1 MLKRKYL
8 WFILILIL
16 AMALSF
22 YFIYNKG
29 KDGSAVQTKE
39 EIEDTEEDIVVDE
52 APVKIEQGVVVGMK
66 EGKKEW
72 EIEADKISLAEDR
85 KKTIFEKIKKAIIF
99 KDNEPHLN
107 IQLNKC
113 IADMGSKSMELVGD
127 VVIETKE
134 GDILKGD
141 RFYWDSKEETLTSL
155 EPVEIM
161 VKDNKITA
169 DRLISDVELSKLEL
183 LGNVKVTSKP
193 NNFTSRIL
201 YFLSLTGKPGNWLTG

>member
-1 MLKRKYL
+1 MLKKRFL
-8 WFILILIL
+8 WLILIIVL
-16 AMALSF
+16 AIAISF
-22 YFIYNKG
+22 YFIYNRG
-29 KDGSAVQTKE
+29 KDGDAGKKE
-39 EIEDTEEDIVVDE
+39 EGIEEFEEEDIEINE
-52 APVKIEQGVVVGMK
+52 APVKIEKGTVVGMK
-66 EGKKEW
+66 AGEKEW

-141 RFYWDSKEETLTSL
+141 RFYWDSEEETIASL
-155 EPVEIM
+155 EPVELT
-161 VKDNKITA
+161 VKENNITA
-169 DRLISDVELSKLEL
+169 DWLVSDKELNKLEL
-183 LGNVKVTSKP
+183 QGNVKVTFK
-193 NNFTSRIL
+193 TE
-201 YFLSLTGKPGNWLTG
+201 

>member
-16 AMALSF
+16 AIALSF

-39 EIEDTEEDIVVDE
+39 EIEETEEDIVVDE

-169 DRLISDVELSKLEL
+169 DELYTDAELNNLEL
-183 LGNVKVTSKP
+183 TGNVKVTFK
-193 NNFTSRIL
+193 TE
-201 YFLSLTGKPGNWLTG
+201 